1 MKKTITVIII
11 LLSSIVSKSQ
21 TAVASH
27 ETIEKFLNTTTCV
40 VLTDDIFNIYNT
52 AIKRAIKEVW
62 TVTPY
67 KFITVDE
74 FNKQI
79 NNPELSFL
87 VLTTVYP
94 EKSVTKFSY
103 TMLSLVVGQKGKHF
117 EELPEIC
124 SFPLSYDN
132 VDYSEYD
139 YKMSA
144 LVKFMQNHIK
154 LTYENQ
160 NLNNKNILRYY
171 NKNIQDIGNKTI
183 YFYSGNLAPDV
194 NTIAKI
200 KKIYSGKVK
209 IADEDAIEKIISG
222 KDTNA
227 LILHIVAPPKN
238 YTKGKCYKMILGAA
252 DGKLYYYSSHLVSPK
267 KPRGFLKND
276 FENLNKGK

>member
-1 MKKTITVIII
+1 MKKTLIIAVIVLITQ
-11 LLSSIVSKSQ
+11 VSKSQ
-21 TAVASH
+21 TAVAPH
-27 ETIEKFLNTTTCV
+27 QIIEKFYKTTTCV

-74 FNKQI
+74 FNKQM
-79 NNPELSFL
+79 NNPDLSFL

-94 EKSVTKFSY
+94 EKNVTKFSY
-103 TMLSLVVGQKGKHF
+103 TMLSLVIGQKGKHF

-154 LTYENQ
+154 LTYENP
-160 NLNNKNILRYY
+160 NLNNKNILKFY
-171 NKNIQDIGNKTI
+171 NKNIQKIGNKTI
-183 YFYSGNLAPDV
+183 YFTSENLAPDV
-194 NTIAKI
+194 NTISK
-200 KKIYSGKVK
+200 
-209 IADEDAIEKIISG
+209 IEKIYNGNVKIVDDDEIQKLISN

-238 YTKGKCYKMILGAA
+238 YTKGKCYKMIIGAA
-252 DGKLYYYSSHLVSPK
+252 DGKLYYYSSHLVSSK
-267 KPRGFLKND
+267 KPGAFLKSD
-276 FENLNKGK
+276 FKNMNK